1 MVVIS
6 HPNIIRLIKN
16 HGLVFVAFFGLY
28 SILRSKLRKSVIKKK
43 KSIHKV
49 MTNCRLQV
57 LDYILTPGRF
67 NISRSPFTIA
77 LSTYSYRK
85 GIVLKIKK
93 GERENKGK
101 KEQCSIKEDHVERN
115 QYKQAKC

>member
-6 HPNIIRLIKN
+6 HSNIIRLIKN
-16 HGLVFVAFFGLY
+16 YGLVFLIFFFFGLY

-43 KSIHKV
+43 KNSIHEV

-67 NISRSPFTIA
+67 NISWSPFTIA

-85 GIVLKIKK
+85 GIWGGEGGGRERIRTKK
-93 GERENKGK
+93 K
-101 KEQCSIKEDHVERN
+101 KSSAQ
-115 QYKQAKC
+115 

>member
-1 MVVIS
+1 
-6 HPNIIRLIKN
+6 
-16 HGLVFVAFFGLY
+16 
-28 SILRSKLRKSVIKKK
+28 
-43 KSIHKV
+43 

-93 GERENKGK
+93 GERERIRKK
-101 KEQCSIKEDHVERN
+101 KEQCSIKEDHVKRN
-115 QYKQAKC
+115 QYKQAKCQEV